1 MSNSIKYFFTLD
13 VFLLS
18 AFPLFPLLGHSIG
31 CLHTCF
37 SVGCLYSTPS
47 SPVIGVHLA
56 QLQEEECAYHFVKHS
71 CLLRLQLISAAEK
84 TAAALFLIYSTSCS
98 RVAERKRGEGEERK
112 VSVHMGENLLH
123 NKPKIQTKIKRDGR

>member
-18 AFPLFPLLGHSIG
+18 AFPLFPSLRHSFG

-37 SVGCLYSTPS
+37 LLDACTHAFTVHHPAQF
-47 SPVIGVHLA
+47 IGVHLA
-56 QLQEEECAYHFVKHS
+56 QLQEEECAYQSVKHS
-71 CLLRLQLISAAEK
+71 CLLRLQLISAADK

-98 RVAERKRGEGEERK
+98 RVAERKRGEDEERK
-112 VSVHMGENLLH
+112 VSVHMGE
-123 NKPKIQTKIKRDGR
+123 KSAP

>member
-1 MSNSIKYFFTLD
+1 MFSFFLPFLCSHCWGIQSDVCTR
-13 VFLLS
+13 VFLLD
-18 AFPLFPLLGHSIG
+18 AFTVHHPAQF
-31 CLHTCF
+31 
-37 SVGCLYSTPS
+37 
-47 SPVIGVHLA
+47 IGVHLA

-112 VSVHMGENLLH
+112 VSMHMGENLLH